1 MTGWINKTDKWRD
14 IFGELTEE
22 GVYEMGSVNYYRL
35 ASILEDLYVENQEL
49 KDRVETLKKDM
60 NLLKS
65 YAWEND

>member
-49 KDRVETLKKDM
+49 KDRVEELEKDM

-65 YAWEND
+65 YAWEK

>member
-1 MTGWINKTDKWRD
+1 MTGWMNKTDKWRD

-22 GVYEMGSVNYYRL
+22 GVYEMGPVNYYRL

-49 KDRVETLKKDM
+49 KDKVEALEKDM

-65 YAWEND
+65 YAWEV

>member
-1 MTGWINKTDKWRD
+1 MTGWMNKTDKWRD

-22 GVYEMGSVNYYRL
+22 GVYEMGPVNYYSL

-49 KDRVETLKKDM
+49 KDKVEALEKDM

-65 YAWEND
+65 YAWEV

>member
-1 MTGWINKTDKWRD
+1 MTGWIEKTDKWRD
-14 IFGELTEE
+14 IFGELIEE

-49 KDRVETLKKDM
+49 KDRVETLEKDM

-65 YAWEND
+65 YAWEK